1 MTKVENTK
9 EIMKYGVMRTP
20 AIVVNKS
27 YRFYD

>member
-1 MTKVENTK
+1 
-9 EIMKYGVMRTP
+9 MKYGVMRTP